1 MYKLVIVDD
10 EIEIR
15 SGIAQYFPWHDLGFE
30 VAYHCENGL
39 IALDYILNHEVD
51 VVLSDIK
58 MPVMNGI
65 ELAQSIHQRRL
76 NIKTV
81 FLSGYKDFEYA
92 KQALIYGVKNY
103 IVKPTIY
110 KELYDVFTLLKIEL
124 DEDKLPL
131 PEATNTTEAPSF
143 NEKVIQTIHDYVQQN
158 YRNACL
164 EDAARLIYMNP
175 HYVSTY
181 FKEKSGEYFS
191 EYVLRVKMNKAAELL
206 MDINFKTYEV
216 SEMIGYSNTKN
227 FARAFK
233 QYFGKTP
240 REYRNR

>member
-15 SGIAQYFPWHDLGFE
+15 SGIAQYFPWQDIGFE
-30 VAYHCENGL
+30 VAYHCENGR
-39 IALDYILNHEVD
+39 IALDYMLNHEVD

-58 MPVMNGI
+58 MPIMNGI
-65 ELAQSIHQRRL
+65 ELAQSMHQRKM
-76 NIKTV
+76 NIKIV

-124 DEDKLPL
+124 DEARTPPAGAPD
-131 PEATNTTEAPSF
+131 TVEAPSF
-143 NEKVIQTIHDYVQQN
+143 NEKVIQTIHSYVQQN

-164 EDAARLIYMNP
+164 EEAARLIYMNP
-175 HYVSTY
+175 QYVSTY

-206 MDINFKTYEV
+206 MEINYKTYEV
-216 SEMIGYSNTKN
+216 SEMVGYSNTKN
-227 FARAFK
+227 FTRAFK
-233 QYFGKTP
+233 QYFGKSP
-240 REYRNR
+240 REYRNC